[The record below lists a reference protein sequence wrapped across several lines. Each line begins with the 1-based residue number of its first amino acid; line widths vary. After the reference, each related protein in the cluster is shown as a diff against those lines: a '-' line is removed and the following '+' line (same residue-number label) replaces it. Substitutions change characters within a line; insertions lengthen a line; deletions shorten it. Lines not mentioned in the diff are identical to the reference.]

1 MHFLNSRAP
10 RAICAAVILS
20 LLSACGGAA
29 ASPSPSSSPS
39 PSPSPEPVFA
49 PGTTDNS
56 EYKSEFLALTFSL
69 PDGWV
74 FGTEDELGEFF
85 GLGSDIVESEL
96 DIGGGPEGSTFYEF
110 FAYDALGGVSCAI
123 MTAED
128 LSAHEG
134 GKLITV
140 RSFVDTLA
148 QQYQNLSSREYS
160 VGDSYRKTIA
170 AREFIVLPLS
180 VVESGLLQRNY
191 VFRTGNYMVTLTFT
205 AQTDEELDLL
215 ESSLQ
220 KLDTNQ

>member
-1 MHFLNSRAP
+1 MHFLKSRAP
-10 RAICAAVILS
+10 LAICAAVILS
-20 LLSACGGAA
+20 LLSACGGAE
-29 ASPSPSSSPS
+29 ASPSPSPT
-39 PSPSPEPVFA
+39 PSPSPEPVFVQ
-49 PGTTDNS
+49 GTADGG
-56 EYKSEFLALTFSL
+56 EYKSDFLALAFSL

-110 FAYDALGGVSCAI
+110 FAYDSLGGVSCAI

-148 QQYQNLSSREYS
+148 QQYENLSSREYS

-170 AREFIVLPLS
+170 GREFIVLPLS

-205 AQTDEELDLL
+205 AQSDEELDLL
-215 ESSLQ
+215 ESSLT